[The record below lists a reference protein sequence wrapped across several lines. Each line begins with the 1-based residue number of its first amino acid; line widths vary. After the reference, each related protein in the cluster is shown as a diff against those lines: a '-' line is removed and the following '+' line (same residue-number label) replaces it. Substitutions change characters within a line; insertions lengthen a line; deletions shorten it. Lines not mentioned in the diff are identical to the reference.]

1 MEFIRAATPS
11 APASTTMILAKR
23 FSDTC
28 QPQIN
33 CVCSS
38 QVPHTY
44 RGKENQE
51 TQPREPRHLPHN
63 GSHQVKMPN
72 GQNLKQGQKVRP
84 SGERRLPKVAQDILH
99 NSSPTPSV

>member
-1 MEFIRAATPS
+1 MEFIRAPTPS

-23 FSDTC
+23 FSDTY

-51 TQPREPRHLPHN
+51 TQPRDPRHLPHN
-63 GSHQVKMPN
+63 GSHQVKCLAGKILN
-72 GQNLKQGQKVRP
+72 KDKK
-84 SGERRLPKVAQDILH
+84 SGPVEREDGPR
-99 NSSPTPSV
+99 